1 MDAAIDFHNGL
12 TVEAIEAR
20 NRYNAQRVHKALRA
34 MDGVEVLTS
43 DSPKLG
49 AALVAFKL
57 DGVKTTDLNAIMWDK
72 YNIYIRNVTHLEV
85 DWDVNRVS
93 LHVMVTEA
101 QVDRFLGAV
110 AEVAKAA
117 KA

>member
-1 MDAAIDFHNGL
+1 
-12 TVEAIEAR
+12 
-20 NRYNAQRVHKALRA
+20 

-43 DSPKLG
+43 DSPALG
-49 AALVAFKL
+49 CALVAFKVN
-57 DGVKTTDLNAIMWDK
+57 GVPTRELNNIMWDR

-93 LHVMVTEA
+93 LHVMVPGA
-101 QVDRFLGAV
+101 HVDRFLGAV
-110 AEVAKAA
+110 EEVAKGA